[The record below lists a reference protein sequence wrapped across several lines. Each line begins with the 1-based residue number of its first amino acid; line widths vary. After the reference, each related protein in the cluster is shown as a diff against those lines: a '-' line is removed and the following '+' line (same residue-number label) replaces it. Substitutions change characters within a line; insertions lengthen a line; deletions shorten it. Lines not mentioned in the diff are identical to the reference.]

1 MVEKKEG
8 KGERERHTRAHAR
21 GGKVNLSTLH
31 ASHIDH
37 KLLEFRKYMADRGGE
52 RGGCRGGRHLFT
64 IPSDG
69 KAGWSCPLVI
79 VMVIV
84 NTALYG
90 GHNWRCCHCQRKEN
104 VGVAVSLYCVAH
116 LLSYADPRDGEGG
129 GEEGGSRGCWL
140 RLWTWRSLW
149 ELEWRW
155 SGEGRG
161 EWNGV
166 ILAAIL
172 GEVEIENESIGITQK
187 M

>member
-1 MVEKKEG
+1 MELEEGGRKKEG
-8 KGERERHTRAHAR
+8 KGERERHTRAHAT
-21 GGKVNLSTLH
+21 GGKANLSTLH

-52 RGGCRGGRHLFT
+52 RGVQGGRHLFT

-129 GEEGGSRGCWL
+129 GEEGGRRGL
-140 RLWTWRSLW
+140 VATVDV
-149 ELEWRW
+149 EEFV
-155 SGEGRG
+155 
-161 EWNGV
+161 GV
-166 ILAAIL
+166 
-172 GEVEIENESIGITQK
+172 GVEVEWGRERRVEWGDIGGDFRGG
-187 M
+187 